1 LIIYK
6 AENKINGQ
14 VYIGKTISS
23 LADRRQQ
30 HIYFIGRNRNT
41 YFHNAMKAH
50 GIDNFEWSILAET
63 DCESK
68 LNALEKFYITMYRKM
83 GSVYN
88 LTDGGEGSS
97 GRVIS
102 EETRKKMSEAQKGKK
117 GKPVSEENRRKRAE
131 VARNM
136 SEEQR
141 KIIAECNRNRIHTE
155 ESRRKTSE
163 RFKGKKHSEET
174 RKKMSEAGKGRKFT
188 EEHKQKIGLANKRRV
203 WTEESRRKASES
215 RKGRPAWN
223 KGLKNIRTNAD
234 ESLVCYEN

>member
-1 LIIYK
+1 MIIYK

-14 VYIGKTISS
+14 VYIGKTI
-23 LADRRQQ
+23 LNLVDRRQQ

-41 YFHNAMKAH
+41 YFHNAMRSY
-50 GIDNFEWSILAET
+50 GIDNFEWSILTET

-68 LNALEKFYITMYRKM
+68 LNALEKFYIMMYRKM

-88 LTDGGEGSS
+88 LTDGGEGTS

-102 EETRKKMSEAQKGKK
+102 EETRRKMSESQKGKK
-117 GKPVSEENRRKRAE
+117 RKPVTEEIRRKRAE

-141 KIIAECNRNRIHTE
+141 KIIAECNRKRVHTE
-155 ESRRKTSE
+155 ESRKKTSE
-163 RFKGKKHSEET
+163 RFKGTKHSEET

-188 EEHKQKIGLANKRRV
+188 EEHKHKIGLANKRRV
-203 WTEESRRKASES
+203 WTDESRMKASES
-215 RKGRPAWN
+215 RKGKIPWN
-223 KGLKNIRTNAD
+223 KGFKNSERMPGEIPG
-234 ESLVCYEN
+234 YEY